1 MKRLIIL
8 IILFSVVSWA
18 LAGSGKDGSEGTS
31 TTTRDTVQAVVLY
44 GEEMLFDAVDG
55 LSDQQIAE
63 LRDSIM
69 AHQGANELCNYL
81 NLYLSLKNKTDDELT
96 LYIDSL
102 FESEEIPYALINQ
115 INIFIMNRPEE
126 IPVVIPKDLFVAD
139 SPEQI
144 PCKHFYPEWVNTNPN
159 PYDVN
164 LGKEDTSLSLLLVGN
179 ELLGE
184 FCLPVDNV
192 ITSKFGWRDGRNH
205 NGIDVDLE
213 VWDPV
218 KTIFPG
224 VVRVARTY
232 GGFGRVVVV
241 RHYNGLETTYA
252 HLHRFKVKEGDAV
265 TSGQVIGLGGSSGH
279 STGSH
284 LHFEVRFK
292 GKPINP
298 LSFISFK
305 EKGLVNDTLMLK
317 RTTNGYLAYPKGLM
331 IHIVRKGDT
340 LYEIAKTYGTTTYK
354 LAELNG
360 IRRNEYLIIGQRIRV
375 I

>member
-1 MKRLIIL
+1 MRKTL
-8 IILFSVVSWA
+8 ILFILLVAVRWA
-18 LAGSGKDGSEGTS
+18 TAGGGKEGSEKPVTPA
-31 TTTRDTVQAVVLY
+31 RDTVQAVVLY
-44 GEEMLFDAVDG
+44 GEELLFDAVDG
-55 LSDQQIAE
+55 LEDIQIEA

-69 AHQGANELCNYL
+69 RNHGANELCNYL
-81 NLYLSLKNKTDDELT
+81 NLYLSIKSKTDEELT
-96 LYIDSL
+96 AYVDSL
-102 FESEEIPYALINQ
+102 FDEDEVPFALINQ
-115 INIFIMNRPEE
+115 INIYIMNRPDE
-126 IPVVIPKDLFVAD
+126 IPVVIPKDLYVAD
-139 SPEQI
+139 SALKI
-144 PCKHFYPEWVNTNPN
+144 PCQHFYPKWVNTNPN
-159 PYDVN
+159 PYSGS
-164 LGKEDTSLSLLLVGN
+164 LGKEDTTLSLLLRGN

-184 FCLPVDNV
+184 FTLPIDNV

-218 KTIFPG
+218 KTVFPG

-232 GGFGRVVVV
+232 GGYGRVVVV

-252 HLHRFKVKEGDAV
+252 HLHRFKVKEGEVV

-292 GKPINP
+292 GRPINP

-305 EKGLVNDTLMLK
+305 EKDLVNDTLMLK
-317 RTTNGYLAYPKGLM
+317 RTPHGYLAYPKGIM
-331 IHIVRKGDT
+331 IHTVKKGDT
-340 LYEIAKTYGTTTYK
+340 LYDIAKIYGTTTYK
-354 LAELNG
+354 LAELNS
-360 IRRNEYLIIGQRIRV
+360 IRRNGYLYIGQRIRV

>member
-1 MKRLIIL
+1 M
-8 IILFSVVSWA
+8 
-18 LAGSGKDGSEGTS
+18 AGGGKEGSEGTS

-102 FESEEIPYALINQ
+102 FEADEIPYALINQ

-139 SPEQI
+139 SLEPI
-144 PCKHFYPEWVNTNPN
+144 PCQHFYPEWVNTNPN

-184 FCLPVDNV
+184 FTLPVDNV

-252 HLHRFKVKEGDAV
+252 HLHRFKVKEGDAI

-317 RTTNGYLAYPKGLM
+317 RTTNSYLAYPKGLM

>member
-1 MKRLIIL
+1 MRKLL
-8 IILFSVVSWA
+8 VLFSLLITVS
-18 LAGSGKDGSEGTS
+18 LATAGGGKEGSDGPVSP
-31 TTTRDTVQAVVLY
+31 TRDTVQAVVLY
-44 GEEMLFDAVDG
+44 GEELLFDAVDG
-55 LSDQQIAE
+55 LEDAQIEA

-69 AHQGANELCNYL
+69 KNHGANELCNYL
-81 NLYLSLKNKTDDELT
+81 NLYLSIKSKTDEELT
-96 LYIDSL
+96 SYVDSL
-102 FESEEIPYALINQ
+102 FDEDEVPFALINQ
-115 INIFIMNRPEE
+115 INIYIMNRPDE
-126 IPVVIPKDLFVAD
+126 IPVVVPKDLYVAD
-139 SPEQI
+139 SVTKI
-144 PCKHFYPEWVNTNPN
+144 PCQHFYPEWVNTNPN
-159 PYDVN
+159 PYSAS
-164 LGKEDTSLSLLLVGN
+164 LGKEDTTLSLLLRGN

-184 FCLPVDNV
+184 FTLPVDNV

-232 GGFGRVVVV
+232 GGYGRVVVV

-252 HLHRFKVKEGDAV
+252 HLHRFKVKEGEVV
-265 TSGQVIGLGGSSGH
+265 TTGQVIGLGGSSGH

-305 EKGLVNDTLMLK
+305 EKDLVNDTLMLK
-317 RTTNGYLAYPKGLM
+317 RTPQGYLAYPKGIM
-331 IHIVRKGDT
+331 IHTVKKGDT
-340 LYEIAKTYGTTTYK
+340 LYEIAKIYGTTTYK
-354 LAELNG
+354 LAELNS
-360 IRRNEYLIIGQRIRV
+360 IRRNGYLYVGQRIRV